1 MHGKLI
7 LLMRSSPSC
16 ENAKHVSRLGFD
28 LAAPSFYL
36 AAAPFAFHHLRF
48 ALARATGFLPASF
61 CSCRQT
67 RLTGPGCTAFQQVQ
81 QTAECQLA
89 ILGLRAAVG
98 RGHPQP
104 RRTMKKGGG

>member
-7 LLMRSSPSC
+7 LLMLSSPKC
-16 ENAKHVSRLGFD
+16 GNAKHASRLGFD
-28 LAAPSFYL
+28 LAAQSFYL
-36 AAAPFAFHHLRF
+36 AAAPFAFHHLSF

-67 RLTGPGCTAFQQVQ
+67 RLTRPDCTAFQQIQ
-81 QTAECQLA
+81 QTAKCQLA

-98 RGHPQP
+98 RRQP
-104 RRTMKKGGG
+104 KPRGTMKKCGG